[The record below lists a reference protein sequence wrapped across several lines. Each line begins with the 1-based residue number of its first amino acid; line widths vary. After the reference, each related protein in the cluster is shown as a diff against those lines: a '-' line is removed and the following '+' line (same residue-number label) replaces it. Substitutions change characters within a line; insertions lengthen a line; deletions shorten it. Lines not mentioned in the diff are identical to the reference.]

1 MYLFQEIEKLKA
13 LQEQVEVTKLHS
25 TRRYTLFL
33 VKSIRCHNNFIKL
46 KASLKMILKGIFPY
60 SQKEPPK
67 VDLFQDT
74 ENLTDAQEY
83 GTVNALFRHL

>member
-1 MYLFQEIEKLKA
+1 M
-13 LQEQVEVTKLHS
+13 V
-25 TRRYTLFL
+25 
-33 VKSIRCHNNFIKL
+33 
-46 KASLKMILKGIFPY
+46 LKGIFPY

>member
-1 MYLFQEIEKLKA
+1 
-13 LQEQVEVTKLHS
+13 
-25 TRRYTLFL
+25 
-33 VKSIRCHNNFIKL
+33 
-46 KASLKMILKGIFPY
+46 MILKGIFPC

-83 GTVNALFRHL
+83 GTVNSLFRHL